1 MRLPSRRRFASELE
15 KGVSMRV
22 YRIVLR
28 AAFIAFALT
37 LPSGWSSA
45 TGLDPTYFS
54 VGGHQAFI
62 MYPNNLP
69 TGAAAP
75 WVWYAPTLA
84 GSYPND
90 STDWLFQ
97 HLLDSGVAVAG
108 VDAGESYGSPAGR
121 AIYSEFYNYATTT
134 GKLAPKAV
142 LLAQSRGGLMMY
154 NWAAENAAKV
164 AAIAGIY
171 PVGDLRS
178 YPGLTAAAPAY
189 GMTPQQLQQHLSE
202 HNPIN
207 RLQPLAVADIPIFH
221 IHGDADTLV
230 PLSANSQVIYDR
242 YTALDGNMQLVVVPG
257 KGHAEIPEFFQ
268 SPQLLGFMVA
278 NADYSQVP
286 EPGMLPLLL
295 MTLAVGLIVPAI
307 LAWWRKLAARSK
319 HSLPQA

>member
-1 MRLPSRRRFASELE
+1 MRGTRT
-15 KGVSMRV
+15 
-22 YRIVLR
+22 VLC
-28 AAFIAFALT
+28 AVVIGLT
-37 LPSGWSSA
+37 LALSGGWTTA
-45 TGLDPTYFS
+45 AGLDPTYFS

-62 MYPNNLP
+62 MYPSGLP
-69 TGAAAP
+69 AGAAAP

-121 AIYSEFYNYATTT
+121 AVYSEFYNYATTT
-134 GKLAPKAV
+134 GRLAPKAV

-178 YPGLTAAAPAY
+178 YPGLDKAAGAY
-189 GMTPQQLQQHLSE
+189 GMTPQQLQSHLSE
-202 HNPIN
+202 HNPID
-207 RLQPLAVADIPIFH
+207 RLQPLAAADVPIFH
-221 IHGDADTLV
+221 IHGDADATV
-230 PLSANSQVIYDR
+230 PLSQNSQVIYDR
-242 YTALDGNMQLVVVPG
+242 YTALGGRMQLVVVPG

-268 SPQLLGFMVA
+268 SQQLLDFMVA

-286 EPGMLPLLL
+286 EPRTLLQL
-295 MTLAVGLIVPAI
+295 MAA
-307 LAWWRKLAARSK
+307 LAAGLLILVAYVWRRKTATRAK
-319 HSLPQA
+319 HPLPQA